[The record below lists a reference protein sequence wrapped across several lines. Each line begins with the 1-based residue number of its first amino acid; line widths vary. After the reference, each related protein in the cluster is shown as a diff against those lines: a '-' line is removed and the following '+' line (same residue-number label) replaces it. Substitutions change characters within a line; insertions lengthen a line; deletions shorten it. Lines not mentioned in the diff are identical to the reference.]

1 MYKAHNSVTL
11 DMAQVV
17 AFPDIALEKFTGL
30 DSSEDAQTFIDL
42 IERKIGF
49 SLGLTPD
56 DADEQELFDHRRKQ
70 LFGSLLCCPAQDW
83 FGSLNAA
90 P

>member
-49 SLGLTPD
+49 NLCLRPD
-56 DADEQELFDHRRKQ
+56 DAVEQELFDYRRKQ
-70 LFGSLLCCPAQDW
+70 LFGSVLCSPAHDW
-83 FGSLNAA
+83 FGGLNAA
-90 P
+90 L